1 MVNTSQHQEL
11 VHAFDYTLLSSAKRK
26 HIQNQTGEI
35 RARLRRTAQDIWE
48 IGQRLT
54 DVRSQLKHGQF
65 DAWIK
70 AEFGWSR
77 RTAYNFLSVYE
88 AFPESANFAQVDI
101 AVSAL
106 YLMAAPSTS
115 PKLRNQILERAQQGE
130 KITRKLLRQAMGD
143 QSQNKNQA
151 NRAEARSGEGIVSV
165 ASESGTDLEVS
176 PQQIVALIP
185 KGASAQISSADRFS
199 SPAASSTVAPLHHS
213 SLRTTLAPKTLQ
225 SGWHNLGEQHRLFFG
240 DTASPQF
247 FADLPHASLILAITS
262 SDWAHD
268 WVIEK
273 TDSAIVLSEAALAEL
288 SLSQVISTFSKPGEI
303 VVFPWL
309 PDAEMIAIAYQLG
322 RIVVAGDVD
331 PQRCTQAMAQFEVT
345 LHAKK

>member
-1 MVNTSQHQEL
+1 M
-11 VHAFDYTLLSSAKRK
+11 HAFDYTLLSSAKRK

-35 RARLRRTAQDIWE
+35 RARLRRSAQDIWE

-143 QSQNKNQA
+143 QSQKN
-151 NRAEARSGEGIVSV
+151 NNGAEAHSGERIVSME
-165 ASESGTDLEVS
+165 SDSGTDPEVS
-176 PQQIVALIP
+176 PQQTVAEIVALIP
-185 KGASAQISSADRFS
+185 KGASSQISSAGRFS
-199 SPAASSTVAPLHHS
+199 SPAAASTVAPLKSS
-213 SLRTTLAPKTLQ
+213 SLSATLNPKALQ
-225 SGWHNLGEQHRLFFG
+225 SEWHALGEQHRLFFG
-240 DTASPQF
+240 DTASQSF

-273 TDSAIVLSEAALAEL
+273 ADSAIVLSEAALAEL
-288 SLSQVISTFSKPGEI
+288 SLSQVISTFSKPGEL

-309 PDAEMIAIAYQLG
+309 PDAEMIAIAHQLG

-331 PQRCTQAMAQFEVT
+331 PKRCTQAMKKFEVT
-345 LHAKK
+345 LHLEK